1 MSAVPAAP
9 TPPTVKELSAL
20 IVALQAQVNTF
31 RAAPTAVVFAKTPQT
46 MEVDNLIDY
55 LMKRGAEIYEQGCA
69 PLDDKSLTE
78 GFNMTPDQTVTFVK
92 AFQQCSTKMGW
103 NAGTKGITSFA
114 NRDSNTTNII
124 KSYGQ
129 IDEVTLRTACECFCK
144 AGKADA
150 KSRARQN
157 NTMMGICLLKLLT
170 AEPQAHLLT
179 YRKDYL
185 INEVECAPLMY
196 KVIMRLAT
204 IDSVATTQA
213 LRDNLHALGM
223 FASTVS
229 GDIDKINSEFDKNYS
244 QIIARGTTVNNPIG
258 ILFSAYQV
266 VPCYHFKS
274 YINRM
279 HEDYLDRRL
288 TTLTHESL
296 VGMAKSKFNYL
307 RTKGTWVAKSPD
319 DDKIIAMTAAFDTL
333 KGQLKLSPQLAAE
346 GGKNDGKPKKSQK
359 TRNKKNTSDC
369 VKQKK
374 DEAWKKAP
382 SKEGEKK
389 EKVHDKRMYHWC
401 VHHMASTMH
410 SPSECRLGTE
420 RKGETKTSPTQPPLP
435 PPPPSIRNMQPFLPP

>member
-1 MSAVPAAP
+1 
-9 TPPTVKELSAL
+9 
-20 IVALQAQVNTF
+20 
-31 RAAPTAVVFAKTPQT
+31 
-46 MEVDNLIDY
+46 
-55 LMKRGAEIYEQGCA
+55 
-69 PLDDKSLTE
+69 
-78 GFNMTPDQTVTFVK
+78 
-92 AFQQCSTKMGW
+92 MGW

-114 NRDSNTTNII
+114 NRDGNTINII

-144 AGKADA
+144 AGEADA

-170 AEPQAHLLT
+170 AEAQACLLT
-179 YRKDYL
+179 YSKDYL

-229 GDIDKINSEFDKNYS
+229 GNIDKINSEFDKNYS
-244 QIIARGTTVNNPIG
+244 QIIARGATVDDPIG

-274 YINRM
+274 YINGM
-279 HEDYLDRRL
+279 HKDYLNGKL
-288 TTLTHESL
+288 ATLTHESL

-307 RTKGTWVAKSPD
+307 CTKGTWGAKSPD
-319 DDKIIAMTAAFDTL
+319 DDKIIAMTATFDTL
-333 KGQLKLSPQLAAE
+333 KGQLKLSPQLAAA
-346 GGKNDGKPKKSQK
+346 GGKNNGKPKKGQK

-369 VKQKK
+369 MKQKK
-374 DEAWKKAP
+374 DEAWK
-382 SKEGEKK
+382 
-389 EKVHDKRMYHWC
+389 
-401 VHHMASTMH
+401 
-410 SPSECRLGTE
+410 
-420 RKGETKTSPTQPPLP
+420 
-435 PPPPSIRNMQPFLPP
+435 